1 MMMDEYTEYGKRH
14 RTYYVFSIGVSATDA
29 IRETAHQTKMAADLY
44 ECVKGWILGDD
55 LYLEKVKGASMVKV
69 VRRK

>member
-1 MMMDEYTEYGKRH
+1 MEEYRELESN
-14 RTYYVFSIGVSATDA
+14 RTYYVFSIGVNAKDA
-29 IRETAHQTKMAADLY
+29 IREVTSRTKMAMDKY